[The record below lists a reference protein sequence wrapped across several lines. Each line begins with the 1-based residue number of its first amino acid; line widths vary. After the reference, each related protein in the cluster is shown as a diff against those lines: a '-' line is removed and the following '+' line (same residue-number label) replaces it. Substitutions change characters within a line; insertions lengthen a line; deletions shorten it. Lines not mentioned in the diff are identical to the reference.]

1 MLPLPAVVPMDVA
14 QQAFVQVR
22 AEERARFGSDIN
34 AVETD
39 VNPQLRYDFIWRG
52 GQNHFVAIY
61 QPRFVHTHA
70 WDRSDPDE
78 RLINPITLNRDP
90 VNANPLSAVHNGGV
104 GYEMVRP
111 RWRLSLY
118 QFAGYGPITTTTL
131 TLLVQQPWDG
141 ATPPADPFVIIPAT
155 IAGRFRLLFLQTQA
169 FVPIRLSRRT
179 ALIPGFAYNAFG
191 GADPESRGVIA
202 LTQGPNA
209 SLALDHAATRNDRF
223 VSQVA
228 AGTIETKFEDDTR
241 EGAIIRRAEG
251 TQSWRHWYTPKLST
265 EVMAGAS
272 VGGDD
277 INGYTMFSLGQAA
290 LLYDNYGQ
298 ARVDPGA
305 PPMGP
310 PPGRG
315 NRLQLGLAARVAPW
329 IDIFSGELEQRG
341 TVVGAVNYTVDR
353 TTFRGYVGTGK
364 VFNTPR
370 SVAEFQIVLSEGA
383 VRYRITPTFSLDA
396 GMRYGYQ
403 DFNNAVR
410 FSTVTQFTVFGGLLW
425 QPLPARF

>member
-14 QQAFVQVR
+14 QQAYVQVR

-34 AVETD
+34 AVESD

-61 QPRFVHTHA
+61 NPRFVHTHA
-70 WDRSDPDE
+70 WDRQLPDPN
-78 RLINPITLNRDP
+78 LINPQSLNQAP
-90 VNANPLSAVHNGGV
+90 VNATPLSAVHNGGV
-104 GYEMVRP
+104 GFEMVRP

-131 TLLVQQPWDG
+131 TLLVQQPWGGD
-141 ATPPADPFVIIPAT
+141 APPPDPFVIIPAT
-155 IAGRFRLLFLQTQA
+155 IAGRFTLLFLQTQA
-169 FVPIRLSRRT
+169 FVPIRLTRRT

-191 GADPESRGVIA
+191 GANPESRGVIA
-202 LTQGPNA
+202 LTQGPNV
-209 SLALDHAATRNDRF
+209 SLALDHAATRSDRF
-223 VSQVA
+223 VTQVGA
-228 AGTIETKFEDDTR
+228 AAIDTKFQDDTR
-241 EGAIIRRAEG
+241 EGATIRRAEG

-265 EVMAGAS
+265 EVMGGAS
-272 VGGDD
+272 IGGDD

-290 LLYDNYGQ
+290 LLYDSYGQ
-298 ARVDPGA
+298 ARVEPGA

-315 NRLQLGLAARVAPW
+315 NRVQLGLAARVAPW

-341 TVVGAVNYTVDR
+341 TLVGAVNYTVDR
-353 TTFRGYVGTGK
+353 TTFRGYLGTGK

-370 SVAEFQIVLSEGA
+370 SVADFQIVLGEGGI
-383 VRYRITPTFSLDA
+383 RYRVSPSFSFDA
-396 GMRYGYQ
+396 GVRYGYQ
-403 DFNNAVR
+403 DFNNAIR
-410 FSTVTQFTVFGGLLW
+410 FSTVNQYTVYGGLLW
-425 QPLPARF
+425 APLPAKF